1 MEFTAIQ
8 RSSEKL
14 MERVHTMDESA
25 TQRETSQGNVPM
37 LVRGVVSSVPNLLPT
52 IVKTDVATT
61 G

>member
-1 MEFTAIQ
+1 
-8 RSSEKL
+8 
-14 MERVHTMDESA
+14 
-25 TQRETSQGNVPM
+25 M